1 MTTALSIEAMP
12 FTQRRELLLTA
23 VGERDTAGVDS
34 VLRAFSDM
42 VAEAVS
48 ARDVG
53 AIAGLRGQAGRLIR
67 RLSSEFGDGREA
79 EALVWLKALD
89 IVLDRGR
96 TGALAHAAAE
106 ERERSAS
113 VLRDRIVSL
122 LDEGPLRPRD
132 LAERLECDPSQ
143 VSRAM
148 RELLSDHRVHRVDA
162 PPNSSDRRAHWYGAR
177 TDAARAAA

>member
-23 VGERDTAGVDS
+23 VGEHDTAGADA
-34 VLRAFSDM
+34 VLRAFSDL

-53 AIAGLRGQAGRLIR
+53 AIAGLWGQAGRLIR
-67 RLSSEFGDGREA
+67 LLSSEFGDGREA

-106 ERERSAS
+106 ERDHSAA

-122 LDEGPLRPRD
+122 LGEGPLRPRD

-143 VSRAM
+143 VSRAL
-148 RELLSDHRVHRVDA
+148 RELLRDDRVHRVD
-162 PPNSSDRRAHWYGAR
+162 PPPGSSDRRAHWYAIEV
-177 TDAARAAA
+177 DAAQAAA